1 VGTYNTVL
9 NGINNDGNMV
19 GTFSSTV
26 LGFGS
31 FVYVNG
37 QFIELEVPSASITVA
52 LAINKRGQIAGFY
65 SDSEGTHGFIAT
77 PVKHKSPG
85 VN

>member
-1 VGTYNTVL
+1 LTGDGQFIELEVPSAVDASFVGTYNTVL

-31 FVYVNG
+31 FVYIVAMKPC
-37 QFIELEVPSASITVA
+37 VP
-52 LAINKRGQIAGFY
+52 FE
-65 SDSEGTHGFIAT
+65 SE
-77 PVKHKSPG
+77 
-85 VN
+85 